1 LGFLE
6 LVVVMPSFMNIA
18 FPMTLFS
25 ISVSPTFSIGVHY
38 QFFYIFPAST
48 PTKTLAMRGS
58 WRAKINKDEPEP
70 QPGIMEKPK
79 NLKGMASD
87 LWDFVTEHLDAIN
100 MLAKVD
106 GTALARYCKLHE
118 QFQKASDFID
128 EHGSTY
134 PVKKTRIAKTKI
146 SKEVA
151 YEEVIVDIKE
161 FPQSKKLIQ
170 LSTELLKYETHFGLT
185 PSARSRMIAGAKEK
199 AKDKQHD
206 RLKELLG

>member
-1 LGFLE
+1 MAGK
-6 LVVVMPSFMNIA
+6 
-18 FPMTLFS
+18 
-25 ISVSPTFSIGVHY
+25 G
-38 QFFYIFPAST
+38 PAPT

-58 WRAKINKDEPEP
+58 WRSKINKDEPEP

-100 MLAKVD
+100 LLAKVD
-106 GTALARYCKLHE
+106 GTALARYCKIHQ

-128 EHGSTY
+128 EHGTTY
-134 PVKKTRIAKTKI
+134 PVKKDIRKTDVLTGK
-146 SKEVA
+146 VCW
-151 YEEVIVDIKE
+151 EESVVDIKE
-161 FPQSKKLIQ
+161 FPQSKKLLQ

-185 PSARSRMIAGAKEK
+185 PSARSRIVAGAKEK
-199 AKDKQHD
+199 GKDKKQD